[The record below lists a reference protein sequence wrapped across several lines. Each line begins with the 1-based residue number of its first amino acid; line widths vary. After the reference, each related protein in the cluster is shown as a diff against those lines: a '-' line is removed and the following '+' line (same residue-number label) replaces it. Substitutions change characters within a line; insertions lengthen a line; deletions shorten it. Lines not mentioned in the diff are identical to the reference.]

1 MRDSLDQT
9 PLMAAVQ
16 SGHLEVGA
24 KISKMRF
31 DLKKKKQKKQVV
43 RLLVLAGAHLGL
55 SSVELGILFTSNAGQ
70 VDHHHLCLD
79 DPVFFFMHFVSLS
92 SCHIRAESKS

>member
-24 KISKMRF
+24 RISKCV
-31 DLKKKKQKKQVV
+31 LIKKQQHKKQVV

-70 VDHHHLCLD
+70 VDHPHLSGD
-79 DPVFFFMHFVSLS
+79 DPVLFFMYFVSLS